1 MQLQI
6 NEKFKRLLDPLTDDE
21 FEGLEQSILVDGCRD
36 PLVVWNGILVDGH
49 NRYKICTEYDIPFNV
64 VEMDFENEQAAFYWI
79 INNQLSRRNIS
90 LEQVKYLRGK
100 RYNEEKKEQGAPI
113 GNQNAEKQNG
123 QIVHFENKPEL
134 SKQTTAQALAN
145 EYGVNEKT
153 IRRDAQFANSV
164 DTLADKLGDDIRRNI
179 LSRDSNFTIDDVNKV
194 AKIAVNEPETAK
206 QLIEKV
212 ATGEARNL
220 AEAVKEVKAVEKAT
234 ERAILAESMI
244 EIPENDKLKLYHCS
258 VAELKQ
264 YVLPNSIDYIITDP
278 PYPKEFLK
286 VYSELADFATYALK
300 PGGSLLVMCGQSYFP
315 DVLSM
320 LSNSG
325 LTYHW
330 LLSYLTPG
338 GQSPQI
344 WQRKVNTFCKP
355 VLWFVNGKYDGQ
367 WVGDVIKSDVND
379 NDKNHHYWGQS
390 VSGINNLVS
399 RFVKPADVVCDP
411 FLGGGTTAK
420 VALDLNCY
428 FIGCDID
435 ENTLTTTKARLN
447 E

>member
-6 NEKFKRLLDPLTDDE
+6 NEKFKRLLDPLTQDE
-21 FEGLEQSILVDGCRD
+21 LDGLEQSILVDGCRD
-36 PLVVWNGILVDGH
+36 PLVVWNGVLVDGH

-64 VEMDFENEQAAFYWI
+64 TEMDFDNEQAAFYWI
-79 INNQLSRRNIS
+79 INNQLSRRNITP
-90 LEQVKYLRGK
+90 EQVKYLRGK
-100 RYNEEKKEQGAPI
+100 RYNEEKKDKLETLTQNTSPM
-113 GNQNAEKQNG
+113 GNFYPSEM
-123 QIVHFENKPEL
+123 IPENKQRT
-134 SKQTTAQALAN
+134 SQTLAN
-145 EYGVNEKT
+145 EYGVSEKT
-153 IRRDAQFANSV
+153 IRNDAQFATSV
-164 DTLADKLGDDIRRNI
+164 DTLADKLGDDVRRNI
-179 LSRDSNFTIDDVNKV
+179 LGRDSNFTIDDVNKV
-194 AKIAVNEPETAK
+194 AKIAASEPETAK
-206 QLIEKV
+206 LLIDKV

-234 ERAILAESMI
+234 ERAVLTESMS
-244 EIPENDKLKLYHCS
+244 NTTHDDRLKLYHCG
-258 VAELKQ
+258 VLDLKQ
-264 YVLPNSIDYIITDP
+264 YVSPNSIDYIITDP
-278 PYPKEFLK
+278 PYPKEFLN
-286 VYSELADFATYALK
+286 VYSELADFAAYALK

-320 LSNSG
+320 LSSSG
-325 LTYHW
+325 LNYHW

-344 WQRKVNTFCKP
+344 WQRKVNTFGKP

-379 NDKNHHYWGQS
+379 NDKEHHYWGQS
-390 VSGINNLVS
+390 VSGMTNLVS
-399 RFVKPADVVCDP
+399 RFVKPADIICDP

-435 ENTLTTTKARLN
+435 ENTLTTTRARLN